1 MADVVRQAQFRTL
14 SWGYDVDFDP
24 QGAPRQDCYLIF
36 NSRRI
41 GAGTYKLSFQ
51 GRADVSLSALP
62 GGVVTNM
69 MYDAASNTS
78 SADVV
83 LPQDSVGNTWLTF
96 RNTRRTASSSS
107 ADGIGNVHLWRP
119 GYPTDGSVL
128 FTKEFIAAMQ
138 KFSVIRTMD
147 FISANNNVTQTWA
160 ERTPTA
166 WLGNTGEKGQSWE
179 LMVLLANATNRD
191 LWINVPVKADDIYIQ
206 KLANLL
212 KYGSDGLEPYS
223 SSQSKPKY
231 PPLKPGLRVYVE
243 YGNEVWNSGPGFWDF
258 RWALGLANANRLNT
272 NHPIAYD
279 GPVNDQYIALRR
291 WIAYRSAFISQTF
304 RKVFGDAAMMKTV
317 RPILASQVG
326 NGNLYL
332 SLGLVWAEGYY
343 GDVTKLWYGGGGAA
357 YYDSSVQPA
366 DTSAA
371 TMQAYF
377 DNLPTTNFAKSVAA
391 DAVWTKGYGLKTV
404 AYEGGAGPGGS
415 ALGSV
420 SGTEQLAYTYNADPR
435 MKDRMLVASD
445 IWLANG
451 GDLLVYYVYSGSSPW
466 SFVDGLSLS
475 TVSDTTS
482 PKLQAIDAL
491 AKRPLPRVT
500 LGTAVPGTVYLRSS
514 ISAIQTRIGGD
525 TSWKFAGTAYR
536 INANESDLSKSEMV
550 LLPIRVVRPG
560 HYQISMT
567 TLDAATTDRLQLFV
581 NGKLSGELL
590 PIADNSG
597 QPKETS
603 SLTVALPEGL
613 SVVRVRAGKGSVW
626 IRDLVVK

>member
-24 QGAPRQDCYLIF
+24 LGAPQQDCYLIF

-51 GRADVSLSALP
+51 GKADVGLNTSYSWY
-62 GGVVTNM
+62 VINTV
-69 MYDAASNTS
+69 YDAASNTS

-83 LPQDSVGNTWLTF
+83 LPQDSIGNTYLTF
-96 RNTRRTASSSS
+96 RNTRRTATSSSP
-107 ADGIGNVHLWRP
+107 DGISNVHLWRP

-128 FTKEFIAAMQ
+128 FTREFIAAMQ
-138 KFSVIRTMD
+138 KVGVIRTMD
-147 FISANNNVTQTWA
+147 FISANSNSTQTWA
-160 ERTPTA
+160 ERTPVD
-166 WLGNTGEKGQSWE
+166 WLGSTGDKGQSWE
-179 LMVLLANATNRD
+179 LMVMLANAANRD
-191 LWINVPVKADDIYIQ
+191 LWINVPVKADDAYIQ

-212 KYGSDGLEPYS
+212 KYGSDGLEPYTS
-223 SSQSKPKY
+223 RQAKPKY
-231 PPLKPGLRVYVE
+231 PPLKPGLKVYVE
-243 YGNEVWNSGPGFWDF
+243 YGNELWNSGPAFWGF
-258 RWALGLANANRLNT
+258 RWALELANANRLNT
-272 NHPIAYD
+272 SHPIAYD

-304 RKVFGDAAMMKTV
+304 RHVFGDAAMMNTV

-357 YYDSSVQPA
+357 YYDSSVQPS

-371 TMQAYF
+371 TMQGYF
-377 DNLPTTNFAKSVAA
+377 DNMPTASFGQSVAA

-404 AYEGGAGPGGS
+404 AYEGGPGPGGGAS
-415 ALGSV
+415 GSV
-420 SGTEQLAYTYNADPR
+420 GGAEQLAYTYNADPR

-451 GDLLVYYVYSGSSPW
+451 GDLLVYYVYSGSPPW
-466 SFVDGLSLS
+466 SFVDGLSLG
-475 TVSDTTS
+475 TVADTTS

-491 AKRPLPRVT
+491 AKRRLPVVT
-500 LGTAVPGTVYLRSS
+500 LGTAVPGAVYLRSS
-514 ISAIQTRIGGD
+514 TSAIQSRIGGD
-525 TSWKFAGTAYR
+525 TSWKYAGTAYR
-536 INANESDLSKSEMV
+536 INANEYDLAKSEMV
-550 LLPIRVVRPG
+550 LVPIHTSVEG
-560 HYQISMT
+560 KYQISMT
-567 TLDAATTDRLQLFV
+567 TLDATANDRLQLFV
-581 NGKLSGELL
+581 NGKLIGELQ
-590 PIADNSG
+590 PAIDNSG

-603 SLTVALPEGL
+603 SLSVELPKGL
-613 SVVRVRAGKGSVW
+613 SVARVRTSKGSVW
-626 IRDLVVK
+626 VRDLLVK